1 MRTTIELPDTL
12 YRQIKARAAL
22 EGLPVK
28 ALVRDLLQRGLA
40 TGAGGRG
47 AAAPS
52 GRSTPP
58 TIEVNQPFP
67 SGCPSNAALFE
78 LLDEPG
84 PAR

>member
-1 MRTTIELPDTL
+1 MRTTLELPDTL

-28 ALVRDLLQRGLA
+28 ALVSDLLQRGLTA
-40 TGAGGRG
+40 TV

-52 GRSTPP
+52 VRSTPP
-58 TIEVNQPFP
+58 TIEVKQPYP
-67 SGCPSNAALFE
+67 PNCTSNAALFD

-84 PAR
+84 AIR